1 MLKTFAAFKYSFFIF
16 LVDVFWFELKFFIFL
31 PIKILTSDK
40 KTLNKT
46 QKGLTNMATNIVNL
60 LTKVLANPTLGTGA
74 ITRTKSSSNPFASS
88 GNPFVTSHDGNPF
101 ANYGQNKP
109 VPGGYF
115 AGYYNN
121 QPNIVGRRLFIE
133 V

>member
-1 MLKTFAAFKYSFFIF
+1 MAGIVKLLAN
-16 LVDVFWFELKFFIFL
+16 V
-31 PIKILTSDK
+31 LTSAP
-40 KTLNKT
+40 
-46 QKGLTNMATNIVNL
+46 MVN
-60 LTKVLANPTLGTGA
+60 TTSISRTSSNPFAPGANPFVNSQ
-74 ITRTKSSSNPFASS
+74 SSSNPFA
-88 GNPFVTSHDGNPF
+88 D
-101 ANYGQNKP
+101 YGQNKP

>member
-1 MLKTFAAFKYSFFIF
+1 
-16 LVDVFWFELKFFIFL
+16 
-31 PIKILTSDK
+31 
-40 KTLNKT
+40 
-46 QKGLTNMATNIVNL
+46 MAGIVNL
-60 LTKVLANPTLGTGA
+60 LTKVLTSSPMIQSTA
-74 ITRTKSSSNPFASS
+74 ITRTRTTSNPFANPTS
-88 GNPFVTSHDGNPF
+88 GNPFVISQNGNPF

-109 VPGGYF
+109 VAGGYF

>member
-1 MLKTFAAFKYSFFIF
+1 MAGIVNILSK
-16 LVDVFWFELKFFIFL
+16 V
-31 PIKILTSDK
+31 LTSNS
-40 KTLNKT
+40 TVQT
-46 QKGLTNMATNIVNL
+46 GGIVSARAT
-60 LTKVLANPTLGTGA
+60 
-74 ITRTKSSSNPFASS
+74 SNPFAQPT
-88 GNPFVTSHDGNPF
+88 GNPFVTSNPF

-133 V
+133 L

>member
-1 MLKTFAAFKYSFFIF
+1 
-16 LVDVFWFELKFFIFL
+16 
-31 PIKILTSDK
+31 
-40 KTLNKT
+40 
-46 QKGLTNMATNIVNL
+46 MAEIVNL
-60 LTKVLANPTLGTGA
+60 LTKVFTSNPTAQANALSR
-74 ITRTKSSSNPFASS
+74 TRGSSNPFAQQG
-88 GNPFVTSHDGNPF
+88 GNPFVTSNPF
-101 ANYGQNKP
+101 ANYGQNRP

>member
-1 MLKTFAAFKYSFFIF
+1 
-16 LVDVFWFELKFFIFL
+16 
-31 PIKILTSDK
+31 
-40 KTLNKT
+40 
-46 QKGLTNMATNIVNL
+46 MAEIVNL
-60 LTKVLANPTLGTGA
+60 LSRVLTSNPMVQSESVSRA
-74 ITRTKSSSNPFASS
+74 RSSNPFASTS
-88 GNPFVTSHDGNPF
+88 SNPFVTPRNVNPF

-109 VPGGYF
+109 VAGGYF